1 MHQASRHSQNMSNRV
16 SIAPRFFS
24 SEASQRNFNIFNLG
38 IYLNPNFEKRKKGG
52 EVAASLADN
61 MLAVADGV
69 GGWITSGVDPA
80 IFARKLCRNIDGL
93 YADKSEHYI

>member
-1 MHQASRHSQNMSNRV
+1 VFHRASTG
-16 SIAPRFFS
+16 PRFFS
-24 SEASQRNFNIFNLG
+24 SEVSQLKFNIFNSG
-38 IYLNPNFEKRKKGG
+38 IYLNPHFEKRKKGG
-52 EVAASLADN
+52 EDAASLADN